1 MAVKKKKSRWLF
13 PTNTNNLRMI
23 LAQGLLVSPEGFS
36 KYYQDALL
44 DYNGYLPLF
53 NHKVSTASLEKAV
66 SEAEHLVPCVLE
78 FDLSKLSGQVNM
90 LSNGEAKEI
99 DLGSDLSLFEG
110 DIEQLLIPLPL
121 PLGCISKVIFKTK
134 DDIEAFKKDAE
145 IRSNVVLNKIR
156 LSSTNAE
163 SKLFEATDTDPLLA
177 LDNTDFSQIEI
188 PEIKP
193 NYSDIY
199 AYGGLLSLLFYYAKN
214 GDLSHGYFN
223 DFSQNI
229 IPQADT
235 PKEQAIPQFIY
246 EYFHDDI
253 DESKPEN
260 IILKGIVTSCIES
273 NDFKNSLINFLRN
286 SDWDNEK
293 AGKRSYELADRLH
306 DYVSN
311 SSSSASEWFD
321 SVKSDIE
328 KVLLMLFTREDS
340 DSLIDFHN
348 PKINFT
354 EREYLLFAM
363 FFGIRDGFIKVP
375 AFIRE
380 YNNLQEY
387 ISNKMAVYA
396 HKQMSSKL
404 ALEEINLPK
413 TVWQFVDKKLSK
425 ANTKLLGLESCV
437 QTIMPKV
444 NFKHEKGMNIYNGY
458 HEPKYEIINEDYF
471 QIISTEKVTNTIYN
485 KLK

>member
-1 MAVKKKKSRWLF
+1 MAVKKKKASWLF

-36 KYYQDALL
+36 KYYQDVLL

-66 SEAEHLVPCVLE
+66 AEAEHLVPCLLE
-78 FDLSKLSGQVNM
+78 FDLSKLSGQINI
-90 LSNGEAKEI
+90 LSNGEAKKV
-99 DLGSDLSLFEG
+99 DLGSLSLYEG

-214 GDLSHGYFN
+214 GVLSHGYFN

-229 IPQADT
+229 IPQADI
-235 PKEQAIPQFIY
+235 PKDQAIPQFIY
-246 EYFHDDI
+246 EYFHDDV
-253 DESKPEN
+253 DESRPEN
-260 IILKGIVTSCIES
+260 KILKGIVASCIES

-286 SDWDNEK
+286 SDLDNEK
-293 AGKRSYELADRLH
+293 AGKRSYELADKLH

-311 SSSSASEWFD
+311 SSSSVSEWFD

-354 EREYLLFAM
+354 EREYLLFSM

-380 YNNLQEY
+380 YNDLQEY

-396 HKQMSSKL
+396 HNRMSSNL
-404 ALEEINLPK
+404 AFKEINSPK

-437 QTIMPKV
+437 QTIMPKAD
-444 NFKHEKGMNIYNGY
+444 FKNQKGVNIYSGY
-458 HEPKYEIINEDYF
+458 YEPTYKVMTEEYF
-471 QIISTEKVTNTIYN
+471 KLISMLKITDTIYN